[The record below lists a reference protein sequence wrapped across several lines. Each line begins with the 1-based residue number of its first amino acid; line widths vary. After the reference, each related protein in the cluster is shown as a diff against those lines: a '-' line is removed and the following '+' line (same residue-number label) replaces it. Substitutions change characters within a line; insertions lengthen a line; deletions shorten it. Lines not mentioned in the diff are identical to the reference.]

1 MTSTHEVA
9 GVGAGLRSARRRGRP
24 GHDLA
29 AVVAAGTAVFTERGY
44 DAATMDDVAAALG
57 IAKSSVYHHVSGKEE
72 ILQHALDR
80 ALGALEDVFAAAET
94 GGNPQRRPHDE
105 RADVDA
111 RLEHAVRGAVAALVR
126 ELPSVTLLLRVRGNS
141 AVERAAVAR
150 RRAIDAR
157 LADLVRSAA
166 RAGALRPDI
175 DPGVV
180 SRLIFGMVNSL
191 TEWYRPRSFGT
202 TLDHGRPDSDM
213 LADAVCALVFDGLR
227 RPLAAIG
234 KDGA

>member
-1 MTSTHEVA
+1 MTRAEAVA
-9 GVGAGLRSARRRGRP
+9 VPGTGRAPARRRGRP

-72 ILQHALDR
+72 ILQRALDR
-80 ALGALEDVFAAAET
+80 ALSALEDVLAAAE
-94 GGNPQRRPHDE
+94 
-105 RADVDA
+105 ADPAGYAVDA

-126 ELPSVTLLLRVRGNS
+126 ELPNVTLLLRVRGNS
-141 AVERAAVAR
+141 VVERAAVAR

-157 LADLVRSAA
+157 LAELVRSAA
-166 RAGALRPDI
+166 QAGVLRPDI

-191 TEWYRPRSFGT
+191 TEWYRPRASGMT
-202 TLDHGRPDSDM
+202 PDHGGPDADL

-227 RPLAAIG
+227 HMPAPIG
-234 KDGA
+234 KDGV

>member
-1 MTSTHEVA
+1 MTRAEALPVTDA
-9 GVGAGLRSARRRGRP
+9 GRGPVRRRGRP

-44 DAATMDDVAAALG
+44 DAATMDDVAAALR

-72 ILQHALDR
+72 ILQRALDR

-94 GGNPQRRPHDE
+94 DPEGGA
-105 RADVDA
+105 ADV
-111 RLEHAVRGAVAALVR
+111 RLESAVRGAAAALVR

-141 AVERAAVAR
+141 PVERAAVAR

-157 LADLVRSAA
+157 LAGLVRAA
-166 RAGALRPDI
+166 AEAGTLRADI
-175 DPGVV
+175 DPAVV

-191 TEWYRPRSFGT
+191 TEWYRPRAPAARLGSGSPEQ
-202 TLDHGRPDSDM
+202 DA

-227 RPLAAIG
+227 R
-234 KDGA
+234 